1 MILPANPPIFAA
13 PVPVKLPHPPRNLGA
28 PGRACWRKTWKAAGK
43 WLVLAS
49 DGPVVERY
57 AALHDEVA
65 ELRDLIAD
73 RGRVGIGSM
82 GQPVTAPAVEQLRAV
97 ERLLLEHER
106 VLGLGPLSR
115 SRLGLAV
122 LQVEEKA
129 DLIAQLRAERQ
140 GPS

>member
-1 MILPANPPIFAA
+1 
-13 PVPVKLPHPPRNLGA
+13 LGT
-28 PGRACWRKTWKAAGK
+28 PGRNCWRKTWKAASK

-65 ELRDLIAD
+65 QLRDLIAD
-73 RGRVGIGSM
+73 RGREATGSM
-82 GQPVTAPAVEQLRAV
+82 GQRVTAPAVEQLRQV

-106 VLGLGPLSR
+106 VLGLGPLNR

-122 LQVEEKA
+122 LQVEARA